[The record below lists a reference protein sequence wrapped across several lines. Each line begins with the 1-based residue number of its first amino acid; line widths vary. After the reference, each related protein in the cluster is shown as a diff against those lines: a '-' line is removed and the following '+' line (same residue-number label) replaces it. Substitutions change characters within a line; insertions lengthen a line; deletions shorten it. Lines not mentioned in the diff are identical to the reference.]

1 MVVDPNCRDLPVVW
15 QFWRQL
21 RIMEWEHSCLLVS
34 DSRNLAGAC
43 STSSFLFKGM
53 VLSHE
58 TSTQNTQD
66 SWRVWKILAIFA
78 SDLILAVKLK
88 IRRSQQSR
96 LLPPLR
102 WGRFLMNGKAAL
114 QACWWMEE
122 EDAAALVGVASPDFA
137 AVGMLRI
144 PRRIIIMVLVRS
156 SAQDTVGCLKRQV
169 YF

>member
-1 MVVDPNCRDLPVVW
+1 MCTIFDFSLRGCKDSMVVDPNCRDLPVVW
-15 QFWRQL
+15 QFWRQI

-114 QACWWMEE
+114 QACWW
-122 EDAAALVGVASPDFA
+122 DG
-137 AVGMLRI
+137 GGGGGCCTGW
-144 PRRIIIMVLVRS
+144 S
-156 SAQDTVGCLKRQV
+156 SVTRLCSCGHAP
-169 YF
+169 YP